1 MDPQPGSWRWL
12 QTGGTLARLSLR
24 LLGALQITL
33 DERPLTGFES
43 VKERALLVYLAEE
56 SHQSHRRET
65 LAGLLWPE
73 RTERAARNNLS
84 RVLSNLRRLLGDRKP
99 TGPPF
104 LLASQQTVRLNPECD
119 AWIDSL
125 TFADLLSPPGQ
136 QPSTQLEEAIHLYQ
150 GDFLQGF
157 SVASSPACE
166 EWIVLCRERYQRLMR
181 EALRRL
187 VDDYES

>member
-1 MDPQPGSWRWL
+1 M
-12 QTGGTLARLSLR
+12 AHLSLR

-33 DERPLTGFES
+33 DGRPVTGFES

-73 RTERAARNNLS
+73 RTERAARSNLS
-84 RVLSNLRRLLGDRKP
+84 RVLSNLRRLLGDRTP

-104 LLASQQTVRLNPECD
+104 LLLTRETARLNPACD

-125 TFADLLSPPGQ
+125 TFADLLSPLL
-136 QPSTQLEEAIHLYQ
+136 S
-150 GDFLQGF
+150 
-157 SVASSPACE
+157 
-166 EWIVLCRERYQRLMR
+166 
-181 EALRRL
+181 
-187 VDDYES
+187 